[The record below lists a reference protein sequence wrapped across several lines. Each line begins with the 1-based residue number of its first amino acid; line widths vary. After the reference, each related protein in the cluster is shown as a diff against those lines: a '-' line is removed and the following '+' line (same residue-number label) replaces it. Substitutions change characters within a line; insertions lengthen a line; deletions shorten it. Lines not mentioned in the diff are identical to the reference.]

1 MAAHESAELLAAL
14 RNVVEGSGLYL
25 ESVRGLARNDTPV
38 VRVVVD
44 VAEGTDAVD
53 SDTLAQVS
61 RAVSQEL
68 DRIDPFEGEYVLEV
82 STPGAERELTQPRHW
97 RRQIGRL
104 VHVRLRDGGDVTGR
118 LVEADEESAMLDVD
132 GRTATIAYAQVKKA
146 RPRVEF
152 VSGSEE

>member
-1 MAAHESAELLAAL
+1 VAAHESAELHARL
-14 RNVVEGSGLYL
+14 RGVVEGAGLYL
-25 ESVRGLARNDTPV
+25 DSVRELAQNGTPV
-38 VRVVVD
+38 IRVVVD
-44 VAEGTDAVD
+44 AVEGTDAVD

-61 RAVSQEL
+61 RAVSQEM
-68 DRIDPFEGEYVLEV
+68 DRIDPVEGKYLLEV

-104 VHVRLRDGGDVTGR
+104 VHVRLRDGRDVTGR
-118 LVEADEESAMLDVD
+118 LVTADEESATLDVE

-152 VSGSEE
+152 VSDSEE